1 MTGPNGPVSLFWLRG
16 DGRVG
21 RQEAERLSPS
31 RKVVSDMADSI
42 DPRVDEEHGDT
53 KKRFGTGRSF
63 EEVLNEVHRH
73 TSCLARDWDRIQ
85 GYLEAV
91 SRKRDNR
98 A

>member
-1 MTGPNGPVSLFWLRG
+1 
-16 DGRVG
+16 
-21 RQEAERLSPS
+21 
-31 RKVVSDMADSI
+31 MADSI
-42 DPRVDEEHGDT
+42 DPKIDEESTDA

-73 TSCLARDWDRIQ
+73 TSCLARDWERIQ
-85 GYLEAV
+85 TYLEGY